1 MIKLRFG
8 DNFIYLDTNKL
19 TPSKELLENV
29 KRSHKYHQIVTSIES
44 LGIIEPIIV
53 FYDKENDVTKILDGH
68 LRVEALK
75 DLGIEKAPCILSSIN
90 DAFTPNKQVNHINVV
105 EEHRMIMKSLAKV
118 SMEKLSAALGISIE
132 SIKDKAN
139 VMNGIDPSVIPKLS
153 DKPIPKATF
162 DVLRKMKPVRQIE
175 AVGTMINFDN
185 YSRKFAMSILDAT
198 PASLIVNKRKNVSYK
213 RDIRKNIF
221 RLEQEMATTSDE
233 TKKLQNEYGS
243 NMLKFVIIQSY
254 INKLLGNPKVL
265 HWFSEN
271 EIDYLNEL
279 KRISSINSLDEK
291 TIKREI

>member
-75 DLGIEKAPCILSSIN
+75 DLGIEKAPCILSSID

-139 VMNGIDPSVIPKLS
+139 VMNGIDPSVISKLS

-162 DVLRKMKPVRQIE
+162 DVLRKMKPVR
-175 AVGTMINFDN
+175 
-185 YSRKFAMSILDAT
+185 
-198 PASLIVNKRKNVSYK
+198 
-213 RDIRKNIF
+213 
-221 RLEQEMATTSDE
+221 
-233 TKKLQNEYGS
+233 
-243 NMLKFVIIQSY
+243 
-254 INKLLGNPKVL
+254 
-265 HWFSEN
+265 
-271 EIDYLNEL
+271 
-279 KRISSINSLDEK
+279 
-291 TIKREI
+291 

>member
-8 DNFIYLDTNKL
+8 DNSIYLDTNKL

-44 LGIIEPIIV
+44 LGIIEPVIV

-105 EEHRMIMKSLAKV
+105 EEHRMIIKSLAKV

-139 VMNGIDPSVIPKLS
+139 VMNGINPSVISKLS

-185 YSRKFAMSILDAT
+185 YSKKFAMSILDAT
-198 PASLIVNKRKNVSYK
+198 PASLIVNKGKNVSYK

-221 RLEQEMATTSDE
+221 RLEQEMATTSEE

-265 HWFSEN
+265 HWFLEN

-291 TIKREI
+291 TIKKEI

>member
-198 PASLIVNKRKNVSYK
+198 PASLIVNKGKNVSYK

-265 HWFSEN
+265 HWFLEN

>member
-105 EEHRMIMKSLAKV
+105 EEHRMIMKSLANV

-198 PASLIVNKRKNVSYK
+198 PASLIVNKGKNVSYK

-265 HWFSEN
+265 HWFLEN